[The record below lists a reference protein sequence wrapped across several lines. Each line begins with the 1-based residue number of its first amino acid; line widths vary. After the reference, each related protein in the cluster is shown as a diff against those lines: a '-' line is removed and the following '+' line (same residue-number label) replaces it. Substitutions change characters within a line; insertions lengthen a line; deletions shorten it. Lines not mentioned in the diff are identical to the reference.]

1 MEEPPTGAESIAL
14 QGSERLKEAVT
25 RALAGVESVTEPALV
40 HGMIYTLPSAKDTAG
55 LSATVTWRLLRRKSS
70 AVFVL
75 STREYFILMEYSM
88 SRVMLK
94 VAPSPRPMPEMDIR
108 PSSPTLTLPP
118 VVGKIREV
126 SLPMFSAGSCSPP
139 CDVLHALVNFTVEEM
154 AISPVFTLMSLVTE
168 EENNAKVAPAITAAQ
183 SATVIKAITIAVL
196 LLDFVI
202 LNTSLCLS
210 KKLFSTFPPK
220 VRAVYVGAE
229 KLRCLPNGS
238 GGKIMRQPVRKR
250 PRCPVLPPC
259 LP

>member
-1 MEEPPTGAESIAL
+1 
-14 QGSERLKEAVT
+14 
-25 RALAGVESVTEPALV
+25 
-40 HGMIYTLPSAKDTAG
+40 
-55 LSATVTWRLLRRKSS
+55 
-70 AVFVL
+70 
-75 STREYFILMEYSM
+75 
-88 SRVMLK
+88 
-94 VAPSPRPMPEMDIR
+94 
-108 PSSPTLTLPP
+108 
-118 VVGKIREV
+118 
-126 SLPMFSAGSCSPP
+126 
-139 CDVLHALVNFTVEEM
+139 M

-238 GGKIMRQPVRKR
+238 GGKIMR
-250 PRCPVLPPC
+250 
-259 LP
+259 